1 MTCFRCFFITYDE
14 YDICFV
20 ANKNEDNSLYESVT
34 FAESA
39 DGASHDEGSLTH
51 RGGNELDTF
60 NKLCNKRSASEQI
73 FLGCDCN
80 SA

>member
-1 MTCFRCFFITYDE
+1 M

-34 FAESA
+34 FAASA
-39 DGASHDEGSLTH
+39 DGASQDEGNLTH
-51 RGGNELDTF
+51 RGGNELDTY
-60 NKLCNKRSASEQI
+60 NKLCNKRSVGKQI
-73 FLGCDCN
+73 FLGCNYN